1 MVDMNMKKNEIIEIN
16 IDSLAFGGT
25 SVGRNDGAVCF
36 VKFGVPGDKLE
47 VLVTKKKKKHLEGIL
62 NRIIEPSEH
71 RIEAPCPYFGNC
83 GGCSWQNIEYN
94 EQLKQKKQIVL
105 DSIIRISKLE
115 VEKID
120 EAIHS
125 PNIFNYRNKME
136 FSFSASRWLTKEEI
150 NSDNELKSKSFGF
163 GLHAPGRFDK
173 VLDIDKCLLQSE
185 RANEL
190 YAILKTKCEN
200 SDVTPYNFIE
210 RSGFLKNFMLRTSL
224 ANSEVLAVLITNKII
239 SKQEEEF
246 IHWYK
251 NEFAKNLLEQDS
263 LIWAINDTVSPVNI
277 SESHLLQ
284 GKGYIVENI
293 LDIKYRVSPFSFFQ
307 TNSSHL
313 DGFISKI
320 LELSG
325 IEKNDT
331 VWDLYC
337 GAGSITLPAS
347 KKCKE
352 IYGIELVQSAIDD
365 AKSNAERNDIN
376 NTHFYCEDLHSKTI
390 PELLN
395 SLPKPDLL
403 IIDPP
408 RAGMHKN
415 LLSHIFDLEP
425 KKIVYV
431 SCNPTTQARDIELL
445 KEKYKISE
453 LVPVD
458 MFPHTY
464 HVESI
469 CRLDLKED
477 KES

>member
-1 MVDMNMKKNEIIEIN
+1 MKKNEVIELK

-25 SVGRNDGAVCF
+25 SIGRTDGAVCF
-36 VKFGVPGDKLE
+36 VKFGVPGDLTE
-47 VLVTKKKKKHLEGIL
+47 VTITKKKKKHLEAIL
-62 NRIIEPSEH
+62 NKVIEPSEH
-71 RIEAPCPYFGNC
+71 RINPPCQYFGNC
-83 GGCSWQNIEYN
+83 GGCSWQNIEYS

-105 DSIIRISKLE
+105 DSIIRIGKLE

-125 PNIFNYRNKME
+125 PKIFNYRNKME

-150 NSDNELKSKSFGF
+150 NSESELKSRTFGF

-173 VLDIDKCLLQSE
+173 VLDIDKCLLQND

-190 YAILKTKCEN
+190 YSILKTKCEI
-200 SDVTPYNFIE
+200 SEVTPYNFIDHT
-210 RSGFLKNFMLRTSL
+210 GFLKNFILRTSL
-224 ANSEVLAVLITNKII
+224 ANSEVLAVLITNKIAN
-239 SKQEEEF
+239 KEEEDF
-246 IHWYK
+246 INWYK
-251 NEFAKNLLEQDS
+251 EEFSKNFLEQDS
-263 LIWAINDTVSPVNI
+263 LIWAINDTNSPVNI
-277 SESHLLQ
+277 TESHLLH
-284 GKGYIVENI
+284 GKGYIIESI
-293 LDIKYRVSPFSFFQ
+293 LGIKYKVSPFSFFQ

-325 IEKNDT
+325 IEKNDI

-347 KKCKE
+347 KICKD
-352 IYGIELVQSAIDD
+352 IYGIELVRSAIDD
-365 AKSNAERNDIN
+365 AKSNAERNNIK

-395 SLPKPDLL
+395 TLPKPDVL

-415 LLSHIFDLEP
+415 LLSHINELEP
-425 KKIVYV
+425 KKILYV
-431 SCNPTTQARDIELL
+431 SCNPTTQARDIEFL
-445 KEKYKISE
+445 KDKYKISE

-469 CRLDLKED
+469 CRLDLK
-477 KES
+477 

>member
-1 MVDMNMKKNEIIEIN
+1 MKKNDIIEIN

-25 SVGRNDGAVCF
+25 SVGRTDGAVCF
-36 VKFGVPGDKLE
+36 VKFGVPGDTLE
-47 VLVTKKKKKHLEGIL
+47 VTVTKKKKKHLEALL
-62 NRIIEPSEH
+62 NKVVKPSEH
-71 RIEAPCPYFGNC
+71 RINAPCPYFGNC

-105 DSIIRISKLE
+105 DSIIRIGKLE

-125 PNIFNYRNKME
+125 PEIFNYRNKME

-150 NSDNELKSKSFGF
+150 NSDTELKAKNFGF

-173 VLDIDKCLLQSE
+173 VLDIDKCLLQND

-190 YAILKTKCEN
+190 YSILKQKCE
-200 SDVTPYNFIE
+200 SSKVSPYNFME
-210 RSGFLKNFMLRTSL
+210 HNGFLRNFVLRSSL
-224 ANSEVLAVLITNKII
+224 ANSEILAVLITNKVNN
-239 SKQEEEF
+239 KKEEEF
-246 IHWYK
+246 IAWYK
-251 NEFAKNLLEQDS
+251 DEFSKNFLDQDS
-263 LIWAINDTVSPVNI
+263 VLWAINDTNNPVTITETNLI
-277 SESHLLQ
+277 K

-293 LDIKYRVSPFSFFQ
+293 LDINYRVSPFSFFQ

-313 DGFISKI
+313 NGFISKI
-320 LELSG
+320 LELADIKST
-325 IEKNDT
+325 DT

-347 KKCKE
+347 RKCKE
-352 IYGIELVQSAIDD
+352 IYGIELVASAIND
-365 AKSNAERNDIN
+365 AKSNAERNNID

-390 PELLN
+390 PDLLN
-395 SLPKPDLL
+395 QLPKPDVL
-403 IIDPP
+403 IVDPP

-415 LLSHIFDLEP
+415 LVSHIFDLEP
-425 KKIVYV
+425 KAIVYV

-445 KEKYKISE
+445 KDKYKISE

-469 CRLDLKED
+469 CRLDLIEA
-477 KES
+477 